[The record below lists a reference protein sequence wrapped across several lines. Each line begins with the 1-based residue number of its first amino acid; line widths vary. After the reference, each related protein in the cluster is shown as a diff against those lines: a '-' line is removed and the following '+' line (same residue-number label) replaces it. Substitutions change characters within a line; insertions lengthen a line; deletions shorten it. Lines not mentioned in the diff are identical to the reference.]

1 MLGQFVVVPDFQ
13 VRTFC
18 GQVFTVSRFGH
29 FRTVSFFFGQV
40 GIRMNITATL
50 DFVVDR
56 FQVNADFVSDFL
68 FVALVL

>member
-1 MLGQFVVVPDFQ
+1 
-13 VRTFC
+13 
-18 GQVFTVSRFGH
+18 
-29 FRTVSFFFGQV
+29 
-40 GIRMNITATL
+40 MNITATL